1 MCRLNPLHYDV
12 FYPKDFTVVVTNLSD
27 KDLDF
32 SKLCLQAS
40 SANKLLLQFN

>member
-1 MCRLNPLHYDV
+1 M
-12 FYPKDFTVVVTNLSD
+12 TNLSD